1 MIFIKKILGT
11 IRRAIVDYE
20 MIQDGDKVAIGV
32 SGGKDSLTLLVALRQ
47 LQNFLPV
54 KFDLEAITVSMGF
67 DNFDVTPIQE
77 LCNKIGVN
85 YTVEETLIGKI
96 IFDERKET
104 NPCSLCANMRRG
116 ALNSTAKALGCNKV
130 ALAHHYD
137 DVVETTILS
146 TFFEGRFHSFSP
158 VTYLDKKELF
168 VIRPMIYTREKDVK
182 AFVKEY
188 PLTVVR
194 NPCTAN
200 GYTKRQYVKDLLA
213 EIGRDNRHIKQN
225 IFGALQRSGVDGWE
239 LKI

>member
-1 MIFIKKILGT
+1 VIFIKKILGT
-11 IRRAIVDYE
+11 IRRAIEDYE
-20 MIQDGDKVAIGV
+20 MIKDGDKIAIGV

-54 KFDLEAITVSMGF
+54 RFDLEAITVAMGF
-67 DNFDVTPIQE
+67 DDFDTTPIKE
-77 LCNKIGVN
+77 LCDKIGVN
-85 YTVEETLIGKI
+85 YTVEETLIGRI

-116 ALNSTAKALGCNKV
+116 ALNSTAKALGCNRV

-137 DVVETTILS
+137 D
-146 TFFEGRFHSFSP
+146 HSFSP
-158 VTYLDKKELF
+158 VTYLNKKELF
-168 VIRPMIYTREKDVK
+168 VIRPMIYTREKDVR

-188 PLTVVR
+188 PLTVVH

-213 EIGRDNRHIKQN
+213 ELGQDNRHIKQN

-239 LKI
+239 LKQHKKD